1 MDPATDD
8 HPPQVLTLDFE
19 QPIPLEGAV
28 NTAGAEDSPFITPD
42 GDTLYFFFTPDA
54 NIPVEKQLL
63 DGVTGVYVSR
73 RENDGW
79 GTPQRIILQDRG
91 KLALDGCEFIQAN
104 VMWFCSTREG
114 YQGIHWLTA
123 HYLDGRWQN
132 WQIADFDPAFKV
144 GELHITGDGNQL
156 YFASD
161 RSGGKGGLDIWVS
174 DLVNGSWG
182 EPVNVTSVNTEE
194 SEGWPA
200 ISPDGMELWFTRSYG
215 IWRSKK
221 LGGEWATPEQI
232 VSSLAGEPSLD
243 QDGNLYFV
251 HHFYKNDRMI
261 EADIYVAFKK

>member
-1 MDPATDD
+1 
-8 HPPQVLTLDFE
+8 
-19 QPIPLEGAV
+19 
-28 NTAGAEDSPFITPD
+28 
-42 GDTLYFFFTPDA
+42 
-54 NIPVEKQLL
+54 
-63 DGVTGVYVSR
+63 
-73 RENDGW
+73 
-79 GTPQRIILQDRG
+79 
-91 KLALDGCEFIQAN
+91 
-104 VMWFCSTREG
+104 
-114 YQGIHWLTA
+114 
-123 HYLDGRWQN
+123 
-132 WQIADFDPAFKV
+132 
-144 GELHITGDGNQL
+144 
-156 YFASD
+156 
-161 RSGGKGGLDIWVS
+161 VS